1 MTDILKS
8 KNNVPVRYRD
18 MDDTS
23 YAEVVSPAS
32 NITSKFRDAFESF
45 VPNVAGA
52 DWNATVAN
60 GDIVRVDGNCLG
72 ASYLSISRCPIG
84 SDVFTETIV
93 ETAQTFKMPI
103 DFSIGLHAAQRTLG
117 QDFYVEIVDA
127 TDSLPEFQPIA
138 ISSISQ
144 ATTTLTITTSAAHG
158 AQVGQRFCVYG
169 VPDSRLDYP
178 SLVVASVLSTTQF
191 TATAGPAGTIPSVTA
206 GPYTS
211 GFILSKSAVGRTQ
224 NGTSMAL
231 ENATA
236 TNASFFVRSESG
248 DVFPS
253 GTVLGNQSVTIATT
267 ASVQLA
273 NVAGSYSFV
282 PTSEYKL
289 SLQSD
294 RVQWSDAPI
303 DSTGGYTAR
312 ITRVQVAP
320 DPTKHYKL
328 RFRFGKNPSISR
340 PVGGTIVSA
349 VKAGST
355 TATIT
360 TSSAHGLSTTDFV
373 CIYGILDQ
381 VNFAN
386 QTTAVAVASVIDA
399 FNFTVVF
406 GASATATSFGGAVVV
421 VNGGNLPSTLGY
433 TGQAIQSASLTGGV
447 LTLTGSANWSGLLIG
462 DFADIYGADTASG
475 VSRGIDEAW
484 RVRNVATNQL
494 TLEWISPNPIPADFV
509 NAPCSGAVIKYTCM
523 RISFV
528 RIFDYDRQRVEI
540 MPRANSDASASVPV
554 IVNNTVA
561 TTVSGTPTVTLSG
574 TANAV
579 GGGAAHDA
587 VITGNPVRIGARA
600 LTAQYTPVANGDA
613 VDLTSTTVG
622 AFITKPFAI
631 PEAGFNASLSLTT
644 TTAVAIAAAAGA
656 GIKRHLT
663 ACQAINTG
671 AAAVDLIILDGATER
686 WRLTLPIN
694 VPVCFDFPTEV
705 TTTANTALNAN
716 LSAVGTVRVNF
727 QGYTAP

>member
-23 YAEVVSPAS
+23 YAEVVSTAS
-32 NITSKFRDAFESF
+32 NITSKFREAFESF
-45 VPNVAGA
+45 VPNVDGA

-60 GDIVRVDGNCLG
+60 GDVVRVEGNCLG
-72 ASYLSISRCPIG
+72 ASYLSISRCPVG

-127 TDSLPEFQPIA
+127 TDTLPEFQPIA
-138 ISSISQ
+138 ISSINQ
-144 ATTTLTITTSAAHG
+144 ATTTLTVTTSAAHG
-158 AQVGQRFCVYG
+158 MQVGQRFCVYG

-191 TATAGPAGTIPSVTA
+191 TATAGPVGTIPSVTA

-231 ENATA
+231 ENVTA
-236 TNASFFVRSESG
+236 TNASFFVRSEAG

-253 GTVLGNQSVTIATT
+253 GTVLGNHSVNIGTT

-312 ITRVQVAP
+312 ATRVQVAP

-340 PVGGTIVSA
+340 PVGGKIVSA

-360 TSSAHGLSTTDFV
+360 TASAHGLTTNDV
-373 CIYGILDQ
+373 ICIYGILDQ
-381 VNFAN
+381 TNFAN
-386 QTTAVAVASVIDA
+386 QTTAVAVASVIDSL
-399 FNFTVVF
+399 NFTVVF

-421 VNGGNLPSTLGY
+421 VNGGNLPSALGY
-433 TGQAIQSASLTGGV
+433 TGQTIQSASLTGGV
-447 LTLTGSANWSGLLIG
+447 LTLTGSGNWAGLVIG
-462 DFADIYGADTASG
+462 DFADVYGANTASG

-494 TLEWISPNPIPADFV
+494 TLEWISPNPVPADFV
-509 NAPCSGAVIKYTCM
+509 NAPCSGAVIKHTCM

-540 MPRANSDASASVPV
+540 MPRSNSDVSASVPV
-554 IVNNTVA
+554 VVNNIP
-561 TTVSGTPTVTLSG
+561 SVTLSG

-579 GGGAAHDA
+579 SGGAAHDSA
-587 VITGNPVRIGARA
+587 ISGNPVRIGGRA
-600 LTAQYTPVANGDA
+600 VTANYTAVATGDA
-613 VDLTSTTVG
+613 ADLIATTVG
-622 AFITKPFAI
+622 AQITKPYAI
-631 PEAGFNASLSLTT
+631 PEAGFNASIALTT
-644 TTAVAIAAAAGA
+644 TTAVAIAAASGAA

-671 AAAVDLIILDGATER
+671 AAAVDLIILDGTTER

-694 VPVCFDFPTEV
+694 VPICFNFPTEI

-716 LSAVGTVRVNF
+716 LSAAGTVRANF
-727 QGYTAP
+727 QGYSAP

>member
-23 YAEVVSPAS
+23 YAEVVSNAS

-45 VPNVAGA
+45 VPNVNGA
-52 DWNATVAN
+52 DWNADIAS
-60 GDIVRVDGNCLG
+60 GDVVKVEGNCLG
-72 ASYLSISRCPIG
+72 ASYLSISRCPVG
-84 SDVFTETIV
+84 SDVFTETII
-93 ETAQTFKMPI
+93 ETVQTFKMPI
-103 DFSIGLHAAQRTLG
+103 DLSIGLHAAQRTLG

-127 TDSLPEFQPIA
+127 TDTLPEFQPIA

-144 ATTTLTITTSAAHG
+144 AATTLTVTTSVPHG
-158 AQVGQRFCVYG
+158 LQIGQRFSVYG
-169 VPDSRLDYP
+169 IPDSRLNYP
-178 SLVVASVLSTTQF
+178 SLVISAVLSNTQF
-191 TATAGPAGTIPSVTA
+191 TANSGPGGLSPSLSV
-206 GPYTS
+206 GPYVT
-211 GFILSKSAVGRTQ
+211 GFVLPKSAVGRTQ
-224 NGTSMAL
+224 NGTSMVL

-236 TNASFFVRSESG
+236 TNASFFVRSEAG

-253 GTVLGNQSVTIATT
+253 GTVLGNQSVAISST

-273 NVAGSYSFV
+273 NVASSYSFV

-303 DSTGGYTAR
+303 DSTVGYVSR
-312 ITRVQVAP
+312 VTRVQVAP

-340 PVGGTIVSA
+340 PTGGKIVSA

-360 TSSAHGLSTTDFV
+360 TSSAHGLSTTSVV

-421 VNGGNLPSTLGY
+421 VNGGNLPSALGY
-433 TGQAIQSASLTGGV
+433 TGQTIQSASLTGGV
-447 LTLTGSANWSGLLIG
+447 LTLTGSGNWAGLVIG
-462 DFADIYGADTASG
+462 DFADVYGADTASG
-475 VSRGIDEAW
+475 VSRGIDGAW

-494 TLEWISPNPIPADFV
+494 TLEWISSSPIPAGFV
-509 NAPCSGAVIKYTCM
+509 NAPCSGAVIKHTCM

-540 MPRANSDASASVPV
+540 MSRSNSDVSASVPV
-554 IVNNTVA
+554 VVNNSL
-561 TTVSGTPTVTLSG
+561 TTTISGTPAVTLSG

-587 VITGNPVRIGARA
+587 GDRLGALA
-600 LTAQYTPVANGDA
+600 DAAKIVA
-613 VDLTSTTVG
+613 
-622 AFITKPFAI
+622 K
-631 PEAGFNASLSLTT
+631 
-644 TTAVAIAAAAGA
+644 
-656 GIKRHLT
+656 
-663 ACQAINTG
+663 
-671 AAAVDLIILDGATER
+671 
-686 WRLTLPIN
+686 
-694 VPVCFDFPTEV
+694 
-705 TTTANTALNAN
+705 
-716 LSAVGTVRVNF
+716 
-727 QGYTAP
+727 